1 MKVYRIYAPIN
12 QAGLCGTME
21 FGIYRRLHAAKD
33 HLERLAA
40 ELALDHN
47 YTVTWDPSGEMFYAS
62 RKGTMGVRVR
72 IQTYD
77 VDMMISEDLTER
89 SHCCPV
95 RGSKAIV
102 GRN

>member
-1 MKVYRIYAPIN
+1 MKVYRIYAPVN

-21 FGIYRRLHAAKD
+21 FGIFRRLNTAKD

-40 ELALDHN
+40 EMALDHN
-47 YTVTWDPSGEMFYAS
+47 YIVTWDPSGLCFFAS
-62 RKGTMGVRVR
+62 RKGTMGARVR
-72 IQTYD
+72 IQTYE
-77 VDMMISEDLTER
+77 VNMMISKDLTER

-95 RGSKAIV
+95 SGSKPI